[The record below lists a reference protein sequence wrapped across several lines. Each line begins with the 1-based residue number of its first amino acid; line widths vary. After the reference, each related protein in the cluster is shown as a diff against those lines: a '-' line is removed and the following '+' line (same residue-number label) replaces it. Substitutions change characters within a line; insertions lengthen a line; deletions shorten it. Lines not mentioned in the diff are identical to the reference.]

1 VSPAIFAGMK
11 TKFHVAIG
19 LAGVVILGASALG
32 AWRYLRPSDRITLDV
47 RNMEVREVARKIERQ
62 TGRTIVVQSNVVG
75 KVTLKAKDLPFE
87 KALEIVGEQASAR
100 VGSLYPLY
108 SSSKSLDRLIAI
120 LAGNSARRVGWTNLA
135 VRFGGPGPRRD
146 EMEKANKVSLNI
158 NFEDLTFAAMAF
170 SRLTPARMVVEDGAA
185 SKRISVNLANAP
197 VREAVAL
204 VAKKA
209 NEDWT
214 EIFLLSGGGQGFGRG
229 PAPEGAARR
238 RADAVEVTDEERAE
252 REVLNDHLLATLP
265 EEERE
270 KREEAAAERQKR
282 MEEFQ
287 NMTAEQRMQAMQTMR
302 QNQQQG
308 GSQRMLERIK
318 NSTPEQRAAQRR
330 QMAQRR
336 ADASRM
342 PPVTR
347 N

>member
-1 VSPAIFAGMK
+1 MK
-11 TKFHVAIG
+11 TKFRVMLG
-19 LAGVVILGASALG
+19 LASVVILGAVAFGVSM
-32 AWRYLRPSDRITLDV
+32 YLRPSDRVTLDV
-47 RNMEVREVARKIERQ
+47 RNMEVREVARKIEHQ

-87 KALEIVGEQASAR
+87 KALAIVGEQVSAR
-100 VGSLYPLY
+100 VGSIYPLY
-108 SSSKSLDRLIAI
+108 SSNNSFDRLKAI
-120 LAGNSARRVGWTNLA
+120 LAGQSDSRTGWTNLA
-135 VRFGGPGPRRD
+135 GAAMRFGGPGPRR
-146 EMEKANKVSLNI
+146 EETPKTNGVSLNI
-158 NFEDLTFAAMAF
+158 ASEDLSFTALAF
-170 SRLTPARMVVEDGAA
+170 SRLTPARMVVEDGAI
-185 SKRISVNLANAP
+185 KRISVSLTNAP
-197 VREAVAL
+197 VRDAVAL

-209 NEDWT
+209 DKNWT
-214 EIFLLSGGGQGFGRG
+214 EIFVLCGGGPGFGRG
-229 PAPEGAARR
+229 PEGLAWRR
-238 RADAVEVTDEERAE
+238 SEATEITDEEKAE

-265 EEERE
+265 EEERQ
-270 KREEAAAERQKR
+270 KREGASDERQKR

-287 NMTAEQRMQAMQTMR
+287 SMTAEQRMQAMQTMR

-336 ADASRM
+336 ADPNRM